1 MFHLFTSKKVFEN
14 SVRNYLRLALKHSS
28 YRATAAHF
36 TPGQRYVTVDVNCT
50 KNTTKNEQLK
60 YPLIW
65 LRDNCQCSH
74 CFDPQT
80 RSRMHDWTTF
90 DFKNAQP
97 QNIAVSKTAWN
108 LIK

>member
-50 KNTTKNEQLK
+50 ENTTQNEQLK

-65 LRDNCQCSH
+65 LRDNCQCSQ